1 MKGVWKLLKA
11 KDIVFSGTSITC
23 GSLVLGMEPE
33 MIQGI
38 ISWIIVIIGII
49 SAVLSIVNT
58 VLKWYNEK
66 KEKIDSGG
74 MRVEDYQELIS
85 ELHKEIDRYEQI
97 LMIEKEEDKDVSQDK

>member
-1 MKGVWKLLKA
+1 MKA

-23 GSLVLGMEPE
+23 GSIVLGMRPE
-33 MIQGI
+33 MIQEI

-58 VLKWYNEK
+58 VLNWYNEK
-66 KEKIDSGG
+66 KEKIDKGE
-74 MRVEDYQELIS
+74 MEVEDYQELIN
-85 ELHKEIDRYEQI
+85 ELHREIDHYEQI

>member
-1 MKGVWKLLKA
+1 LKA
-11 KDIVFSGTSITC
+11 KDIVFSGTSIAC

-33 MIQGI
+33 MIQEI
-38 ISWIIVIIGII
+38 ISWIIIIIGII

-58 VLKWYNEK
+58 VLNWYNEK
-66 KEKIDSGG
+66 KEKIDKGE
-74 MRVEDYQELIS
+74 MEVEDYQELIK

>member
-23 GSLVLGMEPE
+23 GSLVLKMEPE

-58 VLKWYNEK
+58 ILKWYNEK
-66 KEKIDSGG
+66 KEKIDGGG
-74 MRVEDYQELIS
+74 MEVEDYQELIN
-85 ELHKEIDRYEQI
+85 ELQKEIDRYEQI
-97 LMIEKEEDKDVSQDK
+97 LMIEKEEDKNVSQDK

>member
-1 MKGVWKLLKA
+1 MKA

-23 GSLVLGMEPE
+23 GSLVLRMGPE

-58 VLKWYNEK
+58 ILKWYNEK
-66 KEKIDSGG
+66 KEKIDKGE
-74 MRVEDYQELIS
+74 MEVEDYQELVK
-85 ELHKEIDRYEQI
+85 ELHKEIDRYEQM
-97 LMIEKEEDKDVSQDK
+97 LMIEKEEDKDVNQDK